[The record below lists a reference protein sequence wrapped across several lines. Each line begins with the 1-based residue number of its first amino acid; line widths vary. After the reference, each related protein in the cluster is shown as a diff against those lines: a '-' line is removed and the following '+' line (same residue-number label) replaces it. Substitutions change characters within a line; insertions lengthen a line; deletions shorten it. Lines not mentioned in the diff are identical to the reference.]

1 MTTHGWTAIIKTI
14 TNMKNLLFGS
24 IAIVTFI
31 FNGIA
36 QEKSDAI
43 QKVEFKNASLITTCE
58 KEITEYKF
66 LSLTELNEEVDQIIQ
81 ELDLRNFPKTKQNV
95 CELTVEIKVEVAIGV
110 AKGLMSGLITVNC
123 VDSET
128 VAKRLK
134 EMILAAVM
142 G

>member
-1 MTTHGWTAIIKTI
+1 
-14 TNMKNLLFGS
+14 MKNLLFGL

-81 ELDLRNFPKTKQNV
+81 ELDLRNFPKTKQNA
-95 CELTVEIKVEVAIGV
+95 CEVTVEIKVEVAIGA

>member
-1 MTTHGWTAIIKTI
+1 
-14 TNMKNLLFGS
+14 MKNLLFGL

-43 QKVEFKNASLITTCE
+43 QKVEFKNASLITTCK

-66 LSLTELNEEVDQIIQ
+66 LSLTELNEEVEQIIQ
-81 ELDLRNFPKTKQNV
+81 ELDLSNFPKTKQNA
-95 CELTVEIKVEVAIGV
+95 CEVTVEIKVEVAIGA

>member
-1 MTTHGWTAIIKTI
+1 M
-14 TNMKNLLFGS
+14 S
-24 IAIVTFI
+24 
-31 FNGIA
+31 
-36 QEKSDAI
+36 
-43 QKVEFKNASLITTCE
+43 
-58 KEITEYKF
+58 
-66 LSLTELNEEVDQIIQ
+66 
-81 ELDLRNFPKTKQNV
+81 NFPKTKQNA
-95 CELTVEIKVEVAIGV
+95 CEVTVEIKVEVAIGA

>member
-1 MTTHGWTAIIKTI
+1 
-14 TNMKNLLFGS
+14 MKNLLFGL

-36 QEKSDAI
+36 QEKSDTI

-95 CELTVEIKVEVAIGV
+95 CELIVEIKVEVAIGV

>member
-81 ELDLRNFPKTKQNV
+81 ELDLINFPKTKQNV